1 MEAMQASPDL
11 VDHTTVAALAEKKK
25 LRKTF
30 RRFDIFFFLLCT
42 LISLDTVGA
51 VSHNGAQAFTWIIFM
66 GIFLFLPYGL
76 IMAELGT
83 AFPEEGGPYVWTRLA
98 FGRFAAAV
106 NAVIYWIA
114 NPVWLGGTLTVTAI
128 AAINAFFLTKPMHG
142 PAEYLFGLAFIW
154 AAITATVLSFKI
166 GKWIPNIGGFL
177 RVIIPGFFMISVIIY
192 AVKHGVHGFGGHAF
206 LPTYAVFIAL
216 APLLFFNFTGVEVP
230 SAAGEEMTNP
240 QRDVPYSIARTFLL
254 TMLFFAGP
262 ILGVL
267 LVLPPGQ
274 ATALGG
280 FLNAAKAVFTV
291 YGGHVAANGTA
302 TLAGA
307 GLVLGNIA
315 AVGAILVLLTAGT
328 SWLIGGDRAQAVAG
342 FDGAGPRVLG
352 YFSRRFGTPVVV
364 NLLSGVVASVL
375 MVMALTITSGNTARY
390 FTVVLGLVVSL
401 TVISYIL
408 IFPALIKLRYSHP
421 HVPRPFRIPG
431 GSAAAW
437 VVGGL
442 ATFWAVFASVVVL
455 WPGIGVNWF
464 GQSGSPDASLPAGFT
479 RMQFELSQ
487 FIPLAVILLIGI
499 AFYVLGRKT
508 RAQMVEIPLTE
519 EVNLAEPSAPAR

>member
-1 MEAMQASPDL
+1 MVTSTSSDL
-11 VDHTTVAALAEKKK
+11 IDQTTAAALEEKKK
-25 LRKTF
+25 LRKSF

-51 VSHNGAQAFTWIIFM
+51 VSANGAQAFTWIIFM

-106 NAVIYWIA
+106 NAVLYWIA
-114 NPVWLGGTLTVTAI
+114 NPVWLGGTLTVTAM
-128 AAINAFFLTKPMHG
+128 AAVNAFFLSKPMSG
-142 PAEYLFGLAFIW
+142 LPEYLFGLGFIW
-154 AAITATVLSFKI
+154 AAITATVLSFRI

-177 RVIIPGFFMISVIIY
+177 RVMIPGFFMISVIIY
-192 AVKHGVHGFGGHAF
+192 AAKHGVHGFGGHAF

-216 APLLFFNFTGVEVP
+216 VPLLFFNYTGFEVP

-240 QRDVPYSIARTFLL
+240 QRDVPYAIARTFGL

-274 ATALGG
+274 ATGLSG
-280 FLNAAKAVFTV
+280 FLDAAKAVFTV

-307 GLVLGNIA
+307 GLVLGKIA
-315 AVGAILVLLTAGT
+315 AIGAVLVLLTAGT

-342 FDGAGPRVLG
+342 FDGAAPRVLG
-352 YFSRRFGTPVVV
+352 YFSRRFGTPIVV
-364 NLLSGVVASVL
+364 NFLSGAVASVL
-375 MVMALTITSGNTARY
+375 LVLVLSITSGNTARY
-390 FTVVLGLVVSL
+390 FTVVLGLILSL
-401 TVISYIL
+401 TVMSYIL

-431 GSAAAW
+431 GSTVAW

-442 ATFWAVFASVVVL
+442 ATFWAVFGTVVVL
-455 WPGIGVNWF
+455 WPGLGVNWF
-464 GQSGSPDASLPAGFT
+464 GQKGNPDNSLPGGFT

-487 FIPLAVILLIGI
+487 FIPLGVILLIGVT
-499 AFYVLGRKT
+499 FYLLGAKT
-508 RAQMVEIPLTE
+508 RAQMIEITFE
-519 EVNLAEPSAPAR
+519 EEAKLAQPGAAAR

>member
-1 MEAMQASPDL
+1 MATSMDL
-11 VDHTTVAALAEKKK
+11 IDQTTAAALEEKKK
-25 LRKTF
+25 LRKNF
-30 RRFDIFFFLLCT
+30 KRFDIFFFLVCT

-51 VSHNGAQAFTWIIFM
+51 VSASGAQAFTWLMFM
-66 GIFLFLPYGL
+66 AVFLFLPYGL
-76 IMAELGT
+76 TMAELGT

-98 FGRFAAAV
+98 FGRLPAAINSV
-106 NAVIYWIA
+106 LYWIS
-114 NPVWLGGTLTVTAI
+114 NPVWVGGTLAVTAI
-128 AAINAFFLTKPMHG
+128 AAANAFFFSKPMSG
-142 PAEYLFGLAFIW
+142 LPEYLFGLAFIW
-154 AAITATVLSFKI
+154 VAITAAILSLRI
-166 GKWIPNIGGFL
+166 GKWIPNIGGFI
-177 RVIIPGFFMISVIIY
+177 RVVILGFFMVSVAIY
-192 AVKHGVHGFGGHAF
+192 AGKHGLHGFGGHAF
-206 LPTYAVFIAL
+206 LPSYAVFIAL
-216 APLLFFNFTGVEVP
+216 APLLFFNFTGFEVP

-267 LVLPPGQ
+267 LVLPSGQ

-280 FLNAAKAVFTV
+280 FLDAAKSVFTV

-302 TLAGA
+302 TLTGA

-342 FDGAGPRVLG
+342 FDGAGPRILG
-352 YFSRRFGTPVVV
+352 HFSPRFGTPVVV

-375 MVMALTITSGNTARY
+375 MVMVLTITSGNTAKY

-455 WPGIGVNWF
+455 WPGLGVNWF
-464 GQSGSPDASLPAGFT
+464 GQNASPDASLPAGFS
-479 RMQFELSQ
+479 RLQFELSQ
-487 FIPLAVILLIGI
+487 FIPLGVILLLGVI
-499 AFYVLGRKT
+499 FYLLGGKT
-508 RAQMVEIPLTE
+508 RAQMVEISFEE
-519 EVNLAEPSAPAR
+519 EVELPQPGAPAR